1 MALKTKVLVGNITN
15 LSDARYCAGMEVDF
29 LGFSAS
35 KVDSKQ
41 LSEIREW
48 VVGPSFFVELENI
61 NDYPAWGQQVGIILP
76 VKKANWPETLPGEW
90 IAKYSFVH
98 NSPDELMSFR
108 PTYVIGIDYH
118 PTHRA
123 DLNALAQKHAVL
135 IYIEDAARLDELKD
149 LPIAGYYLEGG
160 EELRPGLRDFTSLSE
175 ILELLEV
182 AES

>member
-35 KVDSKQ
+35 RVDSKQ
-41 LSEIREW
+41 LSEIQEW
-48 VVGPSFFVELENI
+48 VVGPSFFVEFENI
-61 NDYPAWGQQVGIILP
+61 NDYQAWGQQVGVILP
-76 VKKANWPETLPGEW
+76 VRKVNRPEILPQEW
-90 IAKYSFVH
+90 IAKYSFVN
-98 NSPDELMSFR
+98 NSTDELTAFR
-108 PTYVIGIDYH
+108 PTYVICIDYH
-118 PTHRA
+118 PTHQT
-123 DLNALAQKHAVL
+123 DLEALAQKHAVL
-135 IYIEDAARLDELKD
+135 LHIDNVDALDSLKD